1 MGLKEFV
8 DRGSSRDI
16 YLAILEHGTM
26 VLDMEIVDDT
36 LLVSRPTEHSLI
48 MFELYWLVTLP
59 SQGQFGHVLTLLV
72 GYFKFCLPVDAIWI
86 HNNCLLMRLHSI
98 SQ

>member
-48 MFELYWLVTLP
+48 MFELY
-59 SQGQFGHVLTLLV
+59 
-72 GYFKFCLPVDAIWI
+72 
-86 HNNCLLMRLHSI
+86 
-98 SQ
+98 